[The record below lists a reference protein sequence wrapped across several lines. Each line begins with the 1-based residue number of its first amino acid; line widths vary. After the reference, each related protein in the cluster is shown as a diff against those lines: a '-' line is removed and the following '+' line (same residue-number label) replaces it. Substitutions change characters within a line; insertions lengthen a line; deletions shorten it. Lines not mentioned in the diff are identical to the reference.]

1 MDSKMKPIY
10 LRKMMNMM
18 MRRTLTK
25 KKMKKKTRI
34 AVMRKMISF
43 TSKKI

>member
-10 LRKMMNMM
+10 SRKTMNMM
-18 MRRTLTK
+18 MKRTLTK
-25 KKMKKKTRI
+25 KKMKKKTKI

-43 TSKKI
+43 ISKTT